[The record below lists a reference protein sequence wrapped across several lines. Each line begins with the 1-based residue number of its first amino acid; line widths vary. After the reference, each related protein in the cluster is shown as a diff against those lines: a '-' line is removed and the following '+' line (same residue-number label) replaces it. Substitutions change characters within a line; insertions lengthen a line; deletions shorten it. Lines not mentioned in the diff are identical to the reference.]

1 MTTGSL
7 SHSGLLSLSLKTRR
21 GYLQFSGLFQCQ
33 LNFCIIKVLT
43 WENFE
48 EKENKAAQKTYTQ
61 K

>member
-1 MTTGSL
+1 MTTGIL
-7 SHSGLLSLSLKTRR
+7 SHSGPLSLSLKTRR
-21 GYLQFSGLFQCQ
+21 GHLQFSGLFQCQ

-43 WENFE
+43 WENLE